1 MSDVSII
8 IKKSPFI
15 LVRMFIGIELLI
27 FIAYLLVLGGG
38 SYKYDLYTQSFFFSD
53 ALPYDVAKLIF
64 LAGVQLLITI
74 YAFARWYFESYSA
87 GPGIISH
94 QRGVFFKKNT
104 AVSLKKSMTAAV
116 SSSSLGKLFHYGS
129 IRIQDGSSNT
139 AFVVADVSRPEELV
153 AAIEE
158 CINPERDS
166 FTVPDMYKL
175 LEMEEYEHLEFKSS
189 LRFDHHSGKMNRDL
203 EKAAMK
209 TVAAFLNT
217 HGGELVIGV
226 NNARELVGL
235 ANDYQTLQHQ
245 NSDGFENHFTQV
257 FNAMIGPEFRH
268 LVKLWFPKVEQ
279 ACPNDR
285 SDSVGRADL
294 CVIQTLKSK
303 MPVYLKTDN
312 DEYFFVRTGN
322 TTTSLKMSEIEAYQ
336 RSRKLNR
343 LQNTNQA
350 GPVQSA

>member
-1 MSDVSII
+1 MKSLGDTVVT

-15 LVRMFIGIELLI
+15 LVRTFIGIELLI

-38 SYKYDLYTQSFFFSD
+38 SYKYDLYTQSFFFSGV
-53 ALPYDVAKLIF
+53 LPYSIAKLIF
-64 LAGVQLLITI
+64 LAGVQLFVTI

-94 QRGVFFKKNT
+94 QRGVFLKKNT
-104 AVSLKKSMTAAV
+104 AVSLKKSMTATV
-116 SSSSLGKLFHYGS
+116 SSNLPGKLFHYGS
-129 IRIQDGSSNT
+129 IRIKDDSSGT
-139 AFVVADVSRPEELV
+139 AFVIADVSRPDELV
-153 AAIEE
+153 ETIEE

-166 FTVPDMYKL
+166 FTAPDVQKL
-175 LEMEEYEHLEFKSS
+175 LGTEEHEHLEFKSS

-209 TVAAFLNT
+209 TVAAFLNS

-226 NNARELVGL
+226 NNAREPIGL
-235 ANDYQTLQHQ
+235 MNDYQTLQHQ

-257 FNAMIGPEFRH
+257 FNVMIGPEFRH
-268 LVKLWFPKVEQ
+268 LVKLWFPSAGQ
-279 ACPNDR
+279 TN
-285 SDSVGRADL
+285 L
-294 CVIQTLKSK
+294 CVVQTLKSR

-312 DEYFFVRTGN
+312 DEHFYVRTGN
-322 TTTSLKMSEIEAYQ
+322 TTTALKLSEIEAYQ

-343 LQNTNQA
+343 TNQG
-350 GPVQSA
+350 GPVQTV